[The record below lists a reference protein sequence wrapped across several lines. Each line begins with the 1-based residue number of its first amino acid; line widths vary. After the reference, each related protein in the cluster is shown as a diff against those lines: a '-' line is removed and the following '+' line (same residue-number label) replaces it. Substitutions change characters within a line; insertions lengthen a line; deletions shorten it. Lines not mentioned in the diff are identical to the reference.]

1 MQRNSESFYKNA
13 FTYSQTSQPL
23 AKRLLI
29 SGIENFTARLSLID
43 RMRRYEDEGKMTTE
57 PNIWKSITECYGI
70 SLELVNSTLSNIP
83 KTGPLILVANHPYGI
98 LDSVVMGYILS
109 CTRPE
114 FRIVAHQ
121 IFMTSPQLR
130 PFLLPIDF
138 ASTKQA
144 LIANAKTRMDAVS
157 SLLGGTAI
165 GIFPGGTV
173 STSARLFSRPMDPQ
187 WRTFTARLIQKS
199 GATVVPIYFD
209 GENSRLFQLASH
221 AHSLLRVSL
230 LLREFEKRLDKPVR
244 VVIGKPIA
252 NSEIGANAGN
262 THQLMDLLRLRTY
275 ELAPKPLDSFEY
287 GYDFG

>member
-29 SGIENFTARLSLID
+29 SGIENFTARFNLIE
-43 RMRRYEDEGKMTTE
+43 RMRRYEDEGKMLAE
-57 PNIWKSITECYGI
+57 PNVWKSVVDCYGLSI
-70 SLELVNSTLSNIP
+70 EFVNSTLSNIP

-98 LDSVVMGYILS
+98 LDSTVMGYILS

-114 FRIVAHQ
+114 FRIIAHQ
-121 IFMTSPQLR
+121 IFMTSPQIR

-138 ASTKQA
+138 DNTKQA
-144 LIANAKTRMDAVS
+144 LVANAKTRKDAVS
-157 SLLGGTAI
+157 ALLKGSAI

-173 STSARLFSRPMDPQ
+173 STSARPFSKPMDPR
-187 WRTFTARLIQKS
+187 WRVFTARLILKS
-199 GATVVPIYFD
+199 GATVVPIYFE

-221 AHSLLRVSL
+221 AHSILRVSL
-230 LLREFEKRLDKPVR
+230 LLREFEKRLDMPVR
-244 VVIGKPIA
+244 VVIGKLNTPDDIQA
-252 NSEIGANAGN
+252 RAGN
-262 THQLMDLLRLRTY
+262 AHELMDFLRRCTY
-275 ELAPKPLDSFEY
+275 ELAPTPLDSFQY

>member
-13 FTYSQTSQPL
+13 FTYSQSSQPL

-29 SGIENFTARLSLID
+29 SGIENFTARFSLID
-43 RMRRYEDEGKMTTE
+43 RMRRYENEGKMTVE
-57 PNIWKSITECYGI
+57 PNIWKSVMECYGI

-98 LDSVVMGYILS
+98 LDSTVMGYILS
-109 CTRPE
+109 RTRPE
-114 FRIVAHQ
+114 FRIIAHQ
-121 IFMTSPQLR
+121 IFMTSPQIR

-144 LIANAKTRMDAVS
+144 LIANAKTRKDAVS
-157 SLLGGTAI
+157 ALLGGTAI

-173 STSARLFSRPMDPQ
+173 STSAKLFSKPMDPR
-187 WRTFTARLIQKS
+187 WRTFTARLILKS

-221 AHSLLRVSL
+221 ANSTLRVSL
-230 LLREFEKRLDKPVR
+230 LLKEFEKRLDRSTR
-244 VVIGKPIA
+244 VVIGEPIA
-252 NSEIGANAGN
+252 HSVIRANAGN
-262 THQLMDLLRLRTY
+262 THQLMDILRRRTY
-275 ELAPKPLDSFEY
+275 ELSPKPLDSFEY

>member
-13 FTYSQTSQPL
+13 FTYSQTSEPL

-29 SGIENFTARLSLID
+29 SGIENFTARFSLID
-43 RMRRYEDEGKMTTE
+43 RMRRYEDEGKMMTE
-57 PNIWKSITECYGI
+57 PNIWKSVMECYGI
-70 SLELVNSTLSNIP
+70 SLKLVNSTLSNIP

-98 LDSVVMGYILS
+98 LDSTVMGYILS

-114 FRIVAHQ
+114 FRIIAHQ
-121 IFMTSPQLR
+121 IFMTSPQIR

-144 LIANAKTRMDAVS
+144 LIANAKTRKDAVS
-157 SLLGGTAI
+157 ALLGETAI

-173 STSARLFSRPMDPQ
+173 STSARLFSRPMDPR
-187 WRTFTARLIQKS
+187 WRTFTARLILKS

-252 NSEIGANAGN
+252 HSDIRANAGN
-262 THQLMDLLRLRTY
+262 THQLMDLLRRRTY